1 MNIGDGEIVR
11 VNDKYLFKLSS
22 FDGNPIVKPE
32 DIGLVWK
39 EAGKEKRGAVF
50 NGGAGIF
57 QGKTMLLPRCHK
69 NYKRIKF
76 FDKEKGFER
85 YGMENYVSE
94 IYILSSDDG
103 THFSIYNNNPIRGDG
118 SEHKDFLYGIED
130 IRIIRHKDMFYLIGC
145 GKIKPPFKG
154 GNADRIAIYTT
165 KDFKKIEYHGIISP
179 FDARNTTLLFTDN
192 GIYVFLRF
200 YPNINVVKL
209 PDIEFILEPDKHTEW
224 WERQEEQ
231 QEKSVLLKTGDFP
244 HESEKIGIGTQLI
257 PTEKGW
263 LFIYHSVGHIIK
275 EITDAYNLKK
285 DIPRG
290 YSVNAALLDYEN
302 PMKVIARSQFPIY
315 IPNKPYELEGDEK
328 YPVDVPNVVFPTGA
342 ILKDEKLFI
351 YAGAGDKYEVL
362 LTANI
367 HYLLEYL
374 LKYGQRP

>member
-1 MNIGDGEIVR
+1 MNFGDGEIIR
-11 VNDKYLFKLSS
+11 IDDKYLFKLSN
-22 FDGNPIVKPE
+22 FNGNPIVKPE

-39 EAGKEKRGAVF
+39 ANGEEKKGAVF
-50 NGGAGIF
+50 NGGVEIF
-57 QGKTMLLPRCHK
+57 QNKTMLLPRCHK

-103 THFSIYNNNPIRGDG
+103 IHFSIYNDNPIRGDG
-118 SEHKDFLYGIED
+118 SEHKDFVYGIED
-130 IRIIRHKDMFYLIGC
+130 IRIIKHKNMFYLIGC

-165 KDFKKIEYHGIISP
+165 EDFKKIDYRGIISA

-209 PDIEFILEPDKHTEW
+209 PDIDVVLNPAKHRDW
-224 WERQEEQ
+224 WEKQYNSQED
-231 QEKSVLLKTGDFP
+231 SILFKTGDFP

-263 LFIYHSVGHIIK
+263 LFIYHAVGHITK
-275 EITDAYNLKK
+275 KITEAYNLKE

-302 PMKVIARSQFPIY
+302 PRKAIARSPFPVC
-315 IPNKPYELEGDEK
+315 IPNEPYELEGNEE
-328 YPVDVPNVVFPTGA
+328 YPIDVPDVVFPTGA
-342 ILKDEKLFI
+342 VLKDEKLFI
-351 YAGAGDKYEVL
+351 YAGAGDKYVVL

-374 LKYGQRP
+374 LKYGQKP